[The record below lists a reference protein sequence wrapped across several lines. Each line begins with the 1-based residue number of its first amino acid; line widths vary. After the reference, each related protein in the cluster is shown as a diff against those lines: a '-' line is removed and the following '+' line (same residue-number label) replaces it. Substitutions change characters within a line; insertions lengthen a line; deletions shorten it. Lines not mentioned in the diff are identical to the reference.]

1 MIKKNG
7 RLVPDMILKA
17 MKVLKVS
24 NRIKVVKIGDSE
36 IDVEEEKL
44 VNCGYTIA
52 DTTRAKNKQQFNSR
66 FYALP
71 NECRKLENNNVNALL
86 LIGSLDGR
94 TYFRDVLK

>member
-17 MKVLKVS
+17 MEVLKVS
-24 NRIKVVKIGDSE
+24 NRIKVVKIGDSN

-44 VNCGYTIA
+44 VNCGV
-52 DTTRAKNKQQFNSR
+52 TTRAKNKQQFNSR